1 LTQAAWR
8 RHVSSCTSTQRSP
21 ESIDSPRRR
30 DARPRSRREPV
41 LGGWC
46 EERRVLRR
54 AGRRPRATG
63 EVQRTKAHGESP
75 PAFVEGNVQN
85 GHG

>member
-1 LTQAAWR
+1 MLALG
-8 RHVSSCTSTQRSP
+8 HVASQFWVVGAKKGEFFVAP
-21 ESIDSPRRR
+21 VVDL
-30 DARPRSRREPV
+30 EP
-41 LGGWC
+41 L
-46 EERRVLRR
+46 
-54 AGRRPRATG
+54 G